1 MHGGMTMTVVAM
13 AAITAGGAAAQS
25 TGSLTLVNQTGWPL
39 YYTVEDNR
47 GQRIAGGAGCLD
59 IRPSV
64 VLSGAAYAN
73 RALVVVRGQT
83 RHGGRGSGC
92 HGSTAA
98 RTGNV
103 SPTRLLGGNVSMT
116 FTLNAGQLLV
126 R

>member
-1 MHGGMTMTVVAM
+1 MHGGMTLAVLAV
-13 AAITAGGAAAQS
+13 AAITATGAAAQS
-25 TGSLTLVNQTGWPL
+25 TGSLTLINQTGWPL

-47 GQRIAGGAGCLD
+47 GQQIAGGEGCLD

-64 VLSGAAYAN
+64 VLSGTAYAN
-73 RALVVVRGQT
+73 RELVVVRGQT
-83 RHGGRGSGC
+83 RHGGRGSRC

-103 SPTRLLGGNVSMT
+103 SPTRLIGANPTRT
-116 FTLNAGQLLV
+116 FTLNAGELLV